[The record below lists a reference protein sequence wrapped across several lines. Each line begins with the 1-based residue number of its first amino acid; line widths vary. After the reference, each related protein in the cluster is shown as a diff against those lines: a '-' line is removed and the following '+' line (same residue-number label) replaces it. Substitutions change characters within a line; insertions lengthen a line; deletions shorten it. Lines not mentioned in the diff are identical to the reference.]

1 MSSLNQPH
9 KFTTQLGGHT
19 IELETG
25 KLAKLSNAAVTVR
38 QGETVLLVNVNST
51 KQPRE
56 GVDFFPLS
64 VDFEERMYAVGKIPG
79 SFFRREG
86 RPAESSILLS
96 RLVDRGLRPLFP
108 DGYFND
114 VQVIITPLS
123 HDDQSP
129 LDSLSALGASAA
141 LMISDIPF
149 NGPIANVRIAM
160 DAEGNLIVNPLVE
173 QVTDSRLDLRVS
185 GTKDAINMVEC
196 ASNEVDEETMIR
208 AIELAHQSMQPLLD
222 VQWEMQKAIG
232 KAKQEVALYAVPT
245 DVNEAVRGFL
255 GDRINSIIA
264 NTKMKEERNDA
275 IDALKTE
282 LVLAMTDVETG
293 ETRFPKKLISEVFK
307 NVEKETVRHRI
318 LELGERPDGRTPTQ
332 IRPLAAE
339 TDLLPRTHGSGLF
352 TRGETQVLSI
362 ATLGTVGDTQEMD
375 DLGAVK
381 NKRYIHHY
389 NFPPFSTGEAYPL
402 RAPKR
407 REIGHGALA
416 ENALRP
422 MIPSMEEF
430 PYTVRVVSEAL
441 SSNGSTSMA
450 SVCGSTLALLD
461 AGVPIKAHVG
471 GIAMGLVGDGSKNQI
486 LSDIQGLED
495 HLGDMDFKVAGTREG
510 INALQMDIKI
520 DGLSMDL
527 LRTAL
532 AQAREGRLHII
543 EVLEGAIAAAKAELS
558 PLAPRIDV
566 IKIAPDKIGKLIG
579 PGGKTIRGIQEKT
592 GAKIDIEDDGTVYI
606 ASTDGNAAKEARAL
620 VEGLTEEVTLG
631 RIYTGRVVSVR
642 EGLGVFVELLPG
654 TDGLVHI
661 SQLADYHVANVEDVA
676 KVGDEIMV
684 MVTGI
689 DDNGKIRL
697 SRKAVLAGWD
707 LETARENDKGGKRSG
722 GDDRGGRGGGGDRG
736 GRGGFGGD
744 RGGSGGGDRGGNRGG
759 GGFGGDRGGSGGGSD
774 RGGSGGGYGGDRGG
788 SGGGDR
794 GGNRGGPGGGGDR
807 NGGNRF
813 DRGGSGGGDR
823 NGPGGGGNRG
833 GSGGGGDRGGNRW

>member
-1 MSSLNQPH
+1 MYGVQMSSLNQPH
-9 KFTTQLGGHT
+9 KFTTQLGEHT

-38 QGETVLLVNVNST
+38 QGDSVLLVTANST

-64 VDFEERMYAVGKIPG
+64 VDFEERMYAIGKIPG

-114 VQVIITPLS
+114 VQIIITPLS

-129 LDSLSALGASAA
+129 LDTLAALGASAA

-149 NGPIANVRIAM
+149 NGPIANVRVSM
-160 DAEGNLIVNPLVE
+160 DDEGNLIVNPTVE
-173 QVTDSRLDLRVS
+173 QVAASRLDLRVS

-208 AIELAHQSMQPLLD
+208 AIELAHQSMQPLLE

-232 KAKQEVALYAVPT
+232 KAKQEVTLYEVAA
-245 DVNEAVRGFL
+245 DVNDAVRGFL
-255 GDRINSIIA
+255 GDRINTIIA
-264 NTKMKEERNDA
+264 DTKMKEERRDA
-275 IDALKTE
+275 LDTLKTE
-282 LVLAMTDVETG
+282 LLEFLTDAETG
-293 ETRFPKKLISEVFK
+293 ETRFPKKLINEVFK
-307 NVEKETVRHRI
+307 NFEKETVRHRI

-332 IRPLAAE
+332 IRTLTAE

-375 DLGAVK
+375 DLGAMK
-381 NKRYIHHY
+381 SKRYIHHY

-422 MIPSMEEF
+422 MIPPMEEF
-430 PYTVRVVSEAL
+430 PYTVRVVAEAL

-450 SVCGSTLALLD
+450 SVCGATLALLD

-471 GIAMGLVGDGSKNQI
+471 GIAMGLVGDGNKNQI
-486 LSDIQGLED
+486 LTDIQGLED
-495 HLGDMDFKVAGTREG
+495 HLGDMDFKVAGTRNG

-532 AQAREGRLHII
+532 GQARDARLQII
-543 EVLEGAIAAAKAELS
+543 DVLEAAIPAVKADIS
-558 PLAPRIDV
+558 PLAPRIDIV
-566 IKIAPDKIGKLIG
+566 KIAPDKIGKLIG

-631 RIYTGRVVSVR
+631 KIYTGRVVSVR

-722 GDDRGGRGGGGDRG
+722 GGGGGDRG
-736 GRGGFGGD
+736 GRGGDDRGGRGGFGGDRGGRGGDDRGGRGGFGGDGRGNSGNRGGSGGGGDRNGGSRFDRGGSGGGD
-744 RGGSGGGDRGGNRGG
+744 RGGSGGGDRGGNRG
-759 GGFGGDRGGSGGGSD
+759 SS
-774 RGGSGGGYGGDRGG
+774 
-788 SGGGDR
+788 
-794 GGNRGGPGGGGDR
+794 GGGGDR
-807 NGGNRF
+807 NGGNR
-813 DRGGSGGGDR
+813 
-823 NGPGGGGNRG
+823 
-833 GSGGGGDRGGNRW
+833 W

>member
-9 KFTTQLGGHT
+9 KFTAQLGEHT

-25 KLAKLSNAAVTVR
+25 KLANLSNAAVTVR
-38 QGETVLLVNVNST
+38 QGDTVILVNANST

-64 VDFEERMYAVGKIPG
+64 VDFEERMYAIGKIPG

-114 VQVIITPLS
+114 VQIIITPLS

-129 LDSLSALGASAA
+129 LDSLAALGASAA

-160 DAEGNLIVNPLVE
+160 DAEGNLIVNPLVD
-173 QVTDSRLDLRVS
+173 QVAESRLDLRVS

-232 KAKQEVALYAVPT
+232 KTKQEVSLYAVPE

-255 GDRINSIIA
+255 GDRINTIIA
-264 NTKMKEERNDA
+264 DTKMKEERRDA
-275 IDALKTE
+275 LDALKTE
-282 LVLAMTDVETG
+282 LVEFLTDSETG
-293 ETRFPKKLISEVFK
+293 ETRFPKKLINEVFK

-318 LELGERPDGRTPTQ
+318 LELGERPDGRAATQ
-332 IRPLAAE
+332 IRPLTAE

-362 ATLGTVGDTQEMD
+362 ATLGTVGDMQEMD
-375 DLGAVK
+375 DLGAMK

-422 MIPSMEEF
+422 MIPPMEEF
-430 PYTVRVVSEAL
+430 PYTIRVVAEAL

-450 SVCGSTLALLD
+450 SVCGATLALLD
-461 AGVPIKAHVG
+461 AGVPLKAHVG
-471 GIAMGLVGDGSKNQI
+471 GIAMGLVGDGTKNQI
-486 LSDIQGLED
+486 LTDIQGLED
-495 HLGDMDFKVAGTREG
+495 HLGDMDFKVAGTRNG

-532 AQAREGRLHII
+532 GQARDARMQILD
-543 EVLEGAIAAAKAELS
+543 VLEAAIPSVREEIS
-558 PLAPRIDV
+558 SLAPRIDI

-606 ASTDGNAAKEARAL
+606 ASTDGEAAKEARAL

-631 RIYTGRVVSVR
+631 KIYTGRVVSVR

-722 GDDRGGRGGGGDRG
+722 GGGGRGGDDRGGRGGGRGGDGRNNSGNRGGDRSSGSRFDRG
-736 GRGGFGGD
+736 GND
-744 RGGSGGGDRGGNRGG
+744 RGGNDRGGNR
-759 GGFGGDRGGSGGGSD
+759 
-774 RGGSGGGYGGDRGG
+774 
-788 SGGGDR
+788 
-794 GGNRGGPGGGGDR
+794 GGGDR
-807 NGGNRF
+807 NGGNR
-813 DRGGSGGGDR
+813 
-823 NGPGGGGNRG
+823 
-833 GSGGGGDRGGNRW
+833 W

>member
-38 QGETVLLVNVNST
+38 QGDSVLMVTANST
-51 KQPRE
+51 KTPRE

-114 VQVIITPLS
+114 VQILITPFS
-123 HDDQSP
+123 HDEQSP
-129 LDSLSALGASAA
+129 LDSLAALGASAA
-141 LMISDIPF
+141 LMLSDIPF

-160 DAEGNLIVNPLVE
+160 DEEGNLIVNPLAD
-173 QVTDSRLDLRVS
+173 QVTNSRLDLRVS

-222 VQWEMQKAIG
+222 IQLEMQQAIG
-232 KAKQEVALYAVPT
+232 KAKQEVALYSTPA
-245 DVNEAVRGFL
+245 DVSEAVRGFL

-264 NTKMKEERNDA
+264 GTRMKEERNNA

-282 LVLAMTDVETG
+282 LLTSLTDAETG
-293 ETRFPKKLISEVFK
+293 ELRFPKKLINEVFK
-307 NVEKETVRHRI
+307 DVEKETVRHRI

-332 IRPLAAE
+332 IRALAAE

-381 NKRYIHHY
+381 SKRYIHHY

-422 MIPSMEEF
+422 MIPPMEEF

-532 AQAREGRLHII
+532 AQAREGRLQII
-543 EVLEGAIAAAKAELS
+543 EVLEAAIPVAKADIS

-736 GRGGFGGD
+736 GRGGDDRGGRGGGD
-744 RGGSGGGDRGGNRGG
+744 RGGSGGGGGR
-759 GGFGGDRGGSGGGSD
+759 
-774 RGGSGGGYGGDRGG
+774 GYGGDRGG

-794 GGNRGGPGGGGDR
+794 GGSGGGS
-807 NGGNRF
+807 RF
-813 DRGGSGGGDR
+813 DRGGSGGGGER
-823 NGPGGGGNRG
+823 SGPGGGNRS
-833 GSGGGGDRGGNRW
+833 GSGGGGDRGGSGGSGGNNRW